1 MSQKDKSQKS
11 AAADKEAQGA
21 GESAGRKAA
30 REMGLYFQ
38 EGPAGLVHW
47 LGPGAFMYERL
58 RELSARLH
66 ESRGYEQVK
75 SPCLVDMALL
85 ERSGHKDKYGAL
97 IYSASAPRSEGE
109 GEGEGEAPSLA
120 LRPMSCPSH
129 IRMYQS
135 QRRSWRELPARYF
148 EFGEVFRF
156 EPSGSL
162 QELLRQR
169 QFCQDDSHVFCPLE
183 QAGERAGEWVGMA
196 REAYALL
203 GFPELSFALSLRPQR
218 RLGSDEQWDVAEGA
232 LREALSEWGAQF
244 SEEPGGGA
252 FYGPKIEI
260 HIGDGLGRSWQMG
273 VFQLDLQLPERFDL
287 SYHNALGGLSRPA
300 LIHHAVFG
308 SLERMAGILL
318 ERHGKELPLWLHPRP
333 AVVVPVSEKSLPYAR
348 ALSERGRAVWGRCEL
363 DASDGPLGAKL
374 KKWRGL
380 GARMIAVAGEAEA
393 RAWSEGRGW
402 PARVGGAER
411 SDPGAW
417 GEGLGLSPK
426 GAG

>member
-1 MSQKDKSQKS
+1 MSDMMRMSKNGQPNPLDAMAEQ
-11 AAADKEAQGA
+11 EG
-21 GESAGRKAA
+21 AGRKAA

-38 EGPAGLVHW
+38 EGPAGLIHW
-47 LGPGAFMYERL
+47 LAPGAFIYERL
-58 RELSARLH
+58 REFSARLH
-66 ESRGYEQVK
+66 ASRGYEQVK
-75 SPCLVDMALL
+75 SPCLVDMGLL

-97 IYSASAPRSEGE
+97 IYSARAPGVEGRE
-109 GEGEGEAPSLA
+109 PEAAGELA

-196 REAYALL
+196 REAYAQL
-203 GFPELSFALSLRPQR
+203 GFPELSFALSLRPEL

-232 LREALSEWGAQF
+232 LRRALKEWGADF
-244 SEEPGGGA
+244 SEEAGGGA

-260 HIGDGLGRSWQMG
+260 HIGDGKGRAWQMG

-287 SYHNALGGLSRPA
+287 SYQNAQGGLSRPA

-333 AVVVPVSEKSLPYAR
+333 AVVIPVSEKSLPYAE
-348 ALSERGRAVWGRCEL
+348 ALAAKARGVWGRCDLEAG
-363 DASDGPLGAKL
+363 DAPLGAKL

-380 GARMIAVAGEAEA
+380 GARMIAVVGESEA
-393 RAWSEGRGW
+393 SSWAQGEGW
-402 PARVGGAER
+402 PARVGGQER
-411 SDPGAW
+411 LDPSFW
-417 GEGLGLSPK
+417 GEGLGLSPRAP
-426 GAG
+426 GG